1 MNKDLRGIFAV
12 WKPKGPSSYDIIR
25 ELKHRVTEKKIGH
38 AGTLDPKA
46 SGILV
51 IAVGREATKRIAEEV
66 SKEKEYVASIR
77 LGAESSTDDAEGI
90 KRITHGAKHSGV
102 NAVKE
107 ALLKFEGNIMQ
118 VPPVYSALKV
128 QGKAAYARTRAGEKI
143 KLEARPVVVKKIVLL
158 SYRWPY
164 LKVRVTTVP
173 GVYIRSL
180 ARDIGK
186 ELGVGGY
193 LAGLERTRVGEF
205 TKKNALKL
213 AIRYKTPKRR
223 Q

>member
-1 MNKDLRGIFAV
+1 MKKDLKGIFAV

-25 ELKHRVTEKKIGH
+25 ELKRRITEKKIGH

-51 IAVGREATKRIAEEV
+51 IAVGRDATKRIADEV
-66 SKEKEYVASIR
+66 SKEKEYAASIR

-90 KRITHGAKHSGV
+90 KRVTHGAKHPKMDIV
-102 NAVKE
+102 RATL
-107 ALLKFEGNIMQ
+107 AKFVGTIMQ

-128 QGKAAYARTRAGEKI
+128 QGKTAYARTRAGEQV
-143 KLEARPVVVKKIVLL
+143 KLEPRAVIVKKIELV

-164 LKVRVTTVP
+164 LKLKVVTGP
-173 GVYIRSL
+173 GVYIRAL

-205 TKKNALKL
+205 TKKNAVKL
-213 AIRYKTPKRR
+213 AIRYKTPRRR

>member
-1 MNKDLRGIFAV
+1 MNKDLKGIFAV

-25 ELKHRVTEKKIGH
+25 ELKRRVTEKKIGH
-38 AGTLDPKA
+38 AGTLDPRA

-51 IAVGREATKRIAEEV
+51 IAVGRDATKRIAEEV
-66 SKEKEYVASIR
+66 SKEKEYLASVR
-77 LGAESSTDDAEGI
+77 LGAESSTDDAEGL
-90 KRITHGAKHSGV
+90 KRVTHGAKHPKMS
-102 NAVKE
+102 AVREGLK
-107 ALLKFEGNIMQ
+107 KFEGNIMQ
-118 VPPVYSALKV
+118 VPPVYSALKI
-128 QGKAAYARTRAGEKI
+128 QGKAAYARTRAGEQI
-143 KLEARPVVVKKIVLL
+143 KMEARPVFVKKIEFI

-164 LKVRVTTVP
+164 LKLRVVTGP

-193 LAGLERTRVGEF
+193 LAGLERSRIGEF

-213 AIRYKTPKRR
+213 TIRYKTPKRR